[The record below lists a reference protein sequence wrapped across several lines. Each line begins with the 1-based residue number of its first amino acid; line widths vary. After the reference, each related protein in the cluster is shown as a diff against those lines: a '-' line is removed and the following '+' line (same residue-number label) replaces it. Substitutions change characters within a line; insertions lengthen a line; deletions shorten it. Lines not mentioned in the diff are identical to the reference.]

1 VTAPSTVPSAGLRA
15 VFFDFADTLFSSRD
29 LREAQLVQLR
39 AVAEAIGAQSTDQEL
54 RAAFRLGMGVGY
66 RAVATRPAYL
76 HRELFARSYR
86 ATAEALGGTLDAAA
100 CDALVDRQYAATLEA
115 ARLRPDCLDTL
126 RALRARGL
134 HTQIV
139 SNIDDEQLDGL
150 VARLGLADLV
160 DAWTSSETAG
170 SCKPDPRIYQVALAA
185 AGCHAGQVLFVGDT
199 VEHDIVGPRTQG
211 MRTALLVI
219 DDRPGASDGGADY
232 VIDRLGEVVEL
243 VDAECA
249 A

>member
-1 VTAPSTVPSAGLRA
+1 MTVPSTALRA

-29 LREAQLVQLR
+29 LRDAHLAQLR
-39 AVAEAIGAQSTDQEL
+39 ALADALGVQPTDQEL
-54 RAAFRLGMGVGY
+54 RAAYRQGMGVGY

-76 HRELFARSYR
+76 HRELFARSYA
-86 ATAEALGGTLDAAA
+86 ATAEALGGTLDAAG
-100 CDALVDRQYAATLEA
+100 CDALVDRQYAATIEA

-134 HTQIV
+134 RAQIV

-150 VARLGLADLV
+150 AARFGL
-160 DAWTSSETAG
+160 DAVIDTWTSSESAR

-185 AGCHAGQVLFVGDT
+185 AGCDPAQVLFVGDT
-199 VEHDIVGPRTQG
+199 VEHDIAGPRAQG
-211 MRTALLVI
+211 MRTALLVA
-219 DDRPGASDGGADY
+219 DARPGADAHGGADFVIERLGD
-232 VIDRLGEVVEL
+232 VIDL
-243 VDAECA
+243 VDGELA